1 MFVDLKKA
9 YDSVRRERLWEVLM
23 RDCRIPSSFVDV
35 IRRLYRDACSLVNGV
50 DADATRV
57 HTNIGVKQ
65 GCPMSPLL
73 FSIFFD
79 RVAAWLTS
87 EEAQALS
94 TEGFGL
100 F

>member
-1 MFVDLKKA
+1 M
-9 YDSVRRERLWEVLM
+9 S
-23 RDCRIPSSFVDV
+23 DCRILSSFVDV

-50 DADATRV
+50 DADDTRV
-57 HTNIGVKQ
+57 HTNIGIKQ

-79 RVAAWLTS
+79 RVATWLTS